1 VDPCTALAH
10 AATIR
15 LPGSSQRLLDVWLP
29 FGFLGVV
36 SWIVWLAR
44 RLLAACYRP
53 HLDDFDAP
61 VSVVVP
67 AYREDW
73 EIFANAVRSWVGAGA
88 EEIVIVMSVDE
99 AYNREGGCVLAQL
112 LDADVRILPSVKTAK
127 RDCLDLGI
135 RSASHEIVVLSDSDT
150 LWEPDLLS
158 EVLRPFADTQVGG
171 VGTRQRV
178 LDPYSSLWRRAAD
191 WLLDSR
197 YLCYVPAMSRRGGVS
212 CLSGRTVAYRRSIL
226 LPVLPELVDEVFL
239 GRRCIAG
246 DDGRLTWL
254 VLRAGWKCVHQQ
266 SALAWTMMPDT
277 ARAFFAQRIRWSRNS
292 YRCYLTAIYKRW
304 LFRQPMITRVS
315 VLQSL
320 LAPLSL
326 CVGYGFTLLAL
337 IRGDLLAAGAW
348 IAWVMFGR
356 GLRAFDHLR
365 HNPRNLLL
373 VPFMT
378 VLILGGFTLIRF
390 YTFLTMN
397 KHAWITREAG
407 KAVAA
412 GQAAG
417 SLDAHAMAQWDHE
430 GVRVLQEA
438 EA

>member
-1 VDPCTALAH
+1 MGSLWAIAH
-10 AATIR
+10 SAAIQ
-15 LPGSSQRLLDVWLP
+15 LPGTGQRLVDVWLP

-36 SWIVWLAR
+36 SWTVWLGRRIQSAR
-44 RLLAACYRP
+44 YRP
-53 HLDDFDAP
+53 HGGSFDAP
-61 VSVVVP
+61 VSVVAP
-67 AYREDW
+67 AYREDPD
-73 EIFANAVRSWVGAGA
+73 ILASAVRSWVDAGA
-88 EEIVIVMSVDE
+88 NEIIIVMPVEE
-99 AYNREGGCVLAQL
+99 AYNRERASALVHQL
-112 LDADVRILPSVKTAK
+112 NAHIRVVPSVKTEK
-127 RDCLDLGI
+127 RNCLDLGI

-150 LWEPDLLS
+150 LWEPDLLR
-158 EVLRPFADTQVGG
+158 EVLRPFADPKVGG

-212 CLSGRTVAYRRSIL
+212 CLSGRTAAYRRSVL

-254 VLRAGWKCVHQQ
+254 VLRSGWKCVHQHT
-266 SALAWTMMPDT
+266 ALAWTMMPDT
-277 ARAFFAQRIRWSRNS
+277 ARAFLSQRVRWSRNS

-304 LFRQPMITRVS
+304 LFHQPMITRVS

-326 CVGYGFTLLAL
+326 CVGYGFTLFAL
-337 IRGDLLAAGAW
+337 IRGDLLVAGTW
-348 IAWVMFGR
+348 FAWVMVGR
-356 GLRAFDHLR
+356 GLRAVDHLR
-365 HNPRNLLL
+365 HNPRNLML

-378 VLILGGFTLIRF
+378 ALILGGFTLIKA

-397 KHAWITREAG
+397 KHAWITREADE
-407 KAVAA
+407 AVAA
-412 GQAAG
+412 GQAAATLEAG
-417 SLDAHAMAQWDHE
+417 AMARWNHQS
-430 GVRVLQEA
+430 VPALQEA
-438 EA
+438 EV